1 MEIHSIGY
9 HHHHGGDFV
18 MERPD
23 GIGQG
28 WLFVLMKSKAIVRRN
43 GEEIIAEPNTVLIY
57 SGDIPQYYAAFD
69 DSYTDDWFYFTVEK
83 IDLALFR
90 ELDIPIGVPVKL
102 QNPEELSSLIRTMTY
117 EFYTENLYHADLVE
131 LYMKT
136 LFFKLSR
143 LIHSTVRSLPES
155 GQSRYEGMIQLR
167 ETIYQDV
174 QHIGSVA
181 DMAKS
186 LSMSQSAFQHTY
198 RKIFGTNVT
207 ADVTQARI
215 RTAQTLLATTNLPL
229 RQIAERSGYSSEFH
243 LMRHFKN
250 HTGMTPTEYRK
261 HAR

>member
-9 HHHHGGDFV
+9 HHVHGRDFV
-18 MERPD
+18 MERPE

-28 WLFVLMKSKAIVRRN
+28 WLFVLMKSPALVRQDGR
-43 GEEIIAEPNTVLIY
+43 EMITEPNTVLIY
-57 SGDIPQYYAAFD
+57 SGDIPQYYAALD
-69 DSYTDDWFYFTVEK
+69 ENYTDDWFYFTVEQMD
-83 IDLALFR
+83 IALFR
-90 ELDIPIGVPVKL
+90 ELEIPIGVPVKI
-102 QNPEELSSLIRTMTY
+102 QNAEELSNLIRTMTY
-117 EFYTENLYHADLVE
+117 EFYTRNLYHADLVE

-143 LIHSTVRSLPES
+143 LIHSSVRDLPES
-155 GQSRYEGMIQLR
+155 GQSRYEGMIRLR
-167 ETIYQDV
+167 ESIYQDV
-174 QHIGSVA
+174 RNVGSVSE
-181 DMAKS
+181 MARS

-207 ADVTQARI
+207 ADITQARI
-215 RTAQTLLATTNLPL
+215 AMAQNLLATTNLPL

-261 HAR
+261 AAR